1 MGPPHQHVGESNVLD
16 DLTLL
21 VALDEHGNYHSAN
34 FTGNEL
40 DHLVGSTAHIC
51 MRTLLNAD
59 DVRKKNT

>member
-40 DHLVGSTAHIC
+40 DHLVGITAWLVELHIY
-51 MRTLLNAD
+51 
-59 DVRKKNT
+59 V

>member
-1 MGPPHQHVGESNVLD
+1 MQGGAIIPVGPPHQHVGESNVLD

-40 DHLVGSTAHIC
+40 DHLVGITAWLVVLHIY
-51 MRTLLNAD
+51 
-59 DVRKKNT
+59 V